1 MVLDTLIQRDTNSQI
16 ESFQMNGKTAYENVY
31 GPIIKP
37 VPVDA
42 STVYVYPDGQAY
54 PQHMYI

>member
-1 MVLDTLIQRDTNSQI
+1 LGDISPM
-16 ESFQMNGKTAYENVY
+16 FGAKAAYENVY

-42 STVYVYPDGQAY
+42 STIYVYPDGQAY